1 VLGNDQSGKR
11 EQGSAGVPPAVSG
24 ASRPRFGD
32 VTVRDRGRL
41 PHWESEGAV
50 YFVTF
55 RLADSLPQSVVR
67 AFEAERDDIVKTA
80 KRLGRELSASE
91 RKQLARL
98 FSKRVQSYLDKG
110 AGICHLCDPRIAAL
124 VTSAM
129 THFDGKHYRLFA
141 WCIMPNHVHVVVK
154 PFLGRPLSGLLHS
167 WKSFS
172 AKKANAI
179 LGAQGTFWQRE
190 YYDHLIRD
198 EDESARVI
206 RYVLDNPA
214 KARLKGWPW
223 VWAYG
228 QGAYATSDEDDGTTT
243 CA

>member
-1 VLGNDQSGKR
+1 M
-11 EQGSAGVPPAVSG
+11 
-24 ASRPRFGD
+24 
-32 VTVRDRGRL
+32 RDRGRL

-55 RLADSLPQSVVR
+55 RLAGSLPQSVAS
-67 AFEAERDDIVKTA
+67 AFEAERDDIVETA

-91 RKQLARL
+91 HKQLATL
-98 FSKRVQSYLDKG
+98 FSKRVESYLDKG
-110 AGICHLCDPRIAAL
+110 AGICHLCDARIAAL

-129 THFDGKHYRLFA
+129 THFDGKRYRLFA
-141 WCIMPNHVHVVVK
+141 WCIMPNHVHVVVR
-154 PFLGRPLSGLLHS
+154 PFPGQPLSGLLHS

-172 AKKANAI
+172 AKRANAV

-198 EDESARVI
+198 EDEFARVV

-223 VWAYG
+223 VWVYG
-228 QGAYATSDEDDGTTT
+228 QDASATSNEDDGVTT